1 MAKKIKEEKEMSF
14 LDHLEILRWHLVRS
28 TGAVFIFSILAF
40 IMKDF
45 VFNTILFAPKD
56 ANFITYRFFC
66 SVSKIFGTDGLC
78 IEDIP
83 FTFQSLAMAEQFS
96 VHIWTSLTVGFILAF
111 PYIIWE
117 FWKFI
122 SPGLY
127 EKERKGAFLF
137 IIISSF
143 LFFVGVLF
151 GYYLVTPLS
160 VNFLGNYSVSE
171 VVERNI
177 TIGSYIALVRSSS
190 LASGLIFELPIVM
203 FFLTKMGLV
212 TPDFLKKYR
221 KHALVV
227 VLILAA
233 IITPPD
239 IISQIIVGIPIMILY
254 EVSIYISKMVIEPEQ
269 KKGLKNKFFYFIISL
284 IFCGGIIWV
293 YLNFSAIST
302 YILDLLGR

>member
-28 TGAVFIFSILAF
+28 TGVIFIFSIVAF

-45 VFNTILFAPKD
+45 VFNTVLFAPKD
-56 ANFITYRFFC
+56 AGFITYRFFC
-66 SVSKIFGTDGLC
+66 QVSKLVGTEGLC
-78 IEDIP
+78 IDDIP

-96 VHIWTSLTVGFILAF
+96 VHIWTSITVGFILAF
-111 PYIIWE
+111 PYVIWE

-143 LFFVGVLF
+143 LFFIGVLF

-203 FFLTKMGLV
+203 YFLTKMGLV
-212 TPDFLKKYR
+212 TPDFLRKYR

-239 IISQIIVGIPIMILY
+239 IISQVIVGIPIMILY
-254 EVSIYISKMVIEPEQ
+254 EISIYISKMVLEPERTKEQ
-269 KKGLKNKFFYFIISL
+269 KNKFYFFIISL
-284 IFCGGIIWV
+284 IFCGGVILVV
-293 YLNFSAIST
+293 YNYSAIST
-302 YILDLLGR
+302 FLRELLGG